1 MTPLM
6 LQDMLVEEMKLILDG
21 YLYKNPLGDRVPMQ
35 VFAQHIPIR
44 ETDDDEYPVP
54 FIVVRLDG
62 GADPGG
68 ESNNVVDI
76 MIIVEVWDDNLDSQ
90 GYKDTMNVI
99 QKIYQRFH
107 ENPNLN
113 NRAVHSGA
121 FEWALQENEGYPY
134 FVGACTMSFYIPAI
148 RREDKYS

>member
-21 YLYKNPLGDRVPMQ
+21 YLYKNPLGDRVPMK

-44 ETDDDEYPVP
+44 ETDDDEYSAPY
-54 FIVVRLDG
+54 IVVRLDG
-62 GADPGG
+62 GEDPGG
-68 ESNNVVDI
+68 ESNNAVDI
-76 MIIVEVWDDNLDSQ
+76 MIIVEVWDDTLDSQ
-90 GYKDTMNVI
+90 GYRDTMNAI

-113 NRAVHSGA
+113 NRAVYSGA
-121 FEWALQENEGYPY
+121 FEWALQENGEYPY
-134 FVGACTMSFYIPAI
+134 FIGACTMRFYIPAV